1 MLANV
6 DTWINLNALWKIIVI
21 GLLAGAGLPALF
33 AVGLRAL
40 AMRPAGGGT
49 TSASNGATSATTAGD
64 DSVYAGNPVGLAIA
78 AVCFLAV
85 LAAIGWGIYSIVAAS

>member
-6 DTWINLNALWKIIVI
+6 DTWINLHALWKIIVI

-40 AMRPAGGGT
+40 AMRPAGAT
-49 TSASNGATSATTAGD
+49 TSASNGAAGATTAGD
-64 DSVYAGNPVGLAIA
+64 DSVYAGNPVGLVIA
-78 AVCFLAV
+78 GVCFLAV

>member
-6 DTWINLNALWKIIVI
+6 DTWINLHALWKIIVI

-40 AMRPAGGGT
+40 AMRPAGAT
-49 TSASNGATSATTAGD
+49 TSASNGAAAATTASD
-64 DSVYAGNPVGLAIA
+64 ESVYAGNPVGLVIA
-78 AVCFLAV
+78 GVCFLAV